1 MTVLIVIADIS
12 FGITILIIKLINSS
26 LQNSFMNSV
35 SKMMLYTVTGVY
47 GNNIWKIS
55 YLCLLISF
63 AISFFKVNA
72 RKRNP
77 KER

>member
-1 MTVLIVIADIS
+1 MTVLSVIADIS
-12 FGITILIIKLINSS
+12 FGITILIIKLI
-26 LQNSFMNSV
+26 QNSFMNSV

>member
-1 MTVLIVIADIS
+1 MTVLSVIADIS

-63 AISFFKVNA
+63 FKVNA